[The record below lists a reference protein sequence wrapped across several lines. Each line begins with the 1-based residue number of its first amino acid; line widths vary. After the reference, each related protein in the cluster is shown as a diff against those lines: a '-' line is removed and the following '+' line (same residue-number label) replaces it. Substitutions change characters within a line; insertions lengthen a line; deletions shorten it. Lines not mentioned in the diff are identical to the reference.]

1 MVAVAIGLTGNKL
14 LPWAVIQSFFTLS
27 DNLNM
32 TPSDS
37 DRSEAPTTLKTPFSI
52 AARSTNFFKPT
63 RLTWN
68 VATRRPLVPPKSSQ
82 NRPDPQAPIL
92 RTSDDH
98 TPLVTTPISTTATS
112 DIAGVINVE
121 GESSEDST
129 PDASLLQTTGSRSNV
144 SQVPGS
150 SFKRSRTKTS
160 HIHEYISTRGDS
172 FVCNRCSRVYK
183 SSGGTGAISRHL
195 KKAHFIDPAAGRI
208 SERRIRERT
217 AVDATILR
225 GAEINI
231 QAEEKR
237 RQELMGIGLNRTTL
251 EYLYLQWT
259 KDIPSKPH
267 RDPAFRTFL
276 EYVNPVANRMLLD
289 SD

>member
-1 MVAVAIGLTGNKL
+1 
-14 LPWAVIQSFFTLS
+14 
-27 DNLNM
+27 M